1 MGKRILILNGNPKP
15 DSLCAGLAA
24 AYGAAAAT
32 NHQVRPVALAQLGFE
47 SDLNAGYDR
56 DQPLEPD
63 LQAFQRDLLW
73 AEHLVLVAPVW
84 WGGVPARLKGLIDRT
99 FLPGFAF
106 RYEKGQVWPTQLLK
120 GRTATLLLTLDTPPW
135 YYRLLQGAPAVRQLD
150 TATLAFS
157 GFKPVRHHL
166 FGPVIHA
173 DDARRQRWLDK
184 AQVLGA
190 RAG

>member
-15 DSLCAGLAA
+15 DSLCSGLAA
-24 AYGAAAAT
+24 AYGDAAAAS
-32 NHQVRPVALAQLGFE
+32 HEVRLVALAQLGFE
-47 SDLNAGYDR
+47 SDLHAGYDR

-63 LQAFQRDLLW
+63 LHTFQQNLLW
-73 AEHLVLVAPVW
+73 AQHLVLVAPVW

-120 GRTATLLLTLDTPPW
+120 GKTATLLLTLDTPPW

-184 AQVLGA
+184 AQVLGT

>member
-63 LQAFQRDLLW
+63 LQTFQQNLLW
-73 AEHLVLVAPVW
+73 AQHLVLVAPVW

-120 GRTATLLLTLDTPPW
+120 GKTATLLLTLDTPPW

-150 TATLAFS
+150 TATLALS

-173 DDARRQRWLDK
+173 DESRRQRWLDK